1 MKLKVLAA
9 LLPFGFAFFLYSCT
23 KLNEPTELG
32 DELLPVV
39 DNVNTFDTTLE
50 LQASYY
56 PFNDSSRNL
65 ISENMALGKINDPVF
80 GTTTADMYFN
90 LSSRVYN
97 ASPFYNKDSVLGI
110 DSVFL
115 TLAYAGSY
123 GDTASGSSRVN
134 VDVAEI
140 LQDNGFNDTTLYRY
154 DQSGFTTGP
163 VLGTTTFTP
172 SQFKDTITLI
182 QKRDTTKL
190 VNVLRIKLSNSLGQK
205 LAQFDTTGNG
215 GYKSD
220 SLFRTLFRGL
230 AVKTTDVSG
239 PGVLSYFNPGNTV
252 SSLTVYYRYTK
263 DGVKDTSSAVFQHLT
278 YSQANSI
285 RRTAGGEYLANLAKT
300 NSDQLYIQSAPQGS
314 YVAISAPGLS
324 TFPNKII
331 HRAELIAV
339 KLPSAAENIFTVP
352 NRLLLDHKGPTDT
365 AFLFSQDIQIEASG
379 SLNLS
384 QFGGTLRNDN
394 SYRFNITRYLQSIV
408 TRNDRNDTL
417 RLYAPLRS
425 TLFAKTIGQ
434 YVSITNLSNIAAG
447 RVVLAGVN
455 HPNPASRLRLRIIY
469 SNL

>member
-1 MKLKVLAA
+1 MKLKVLFAF
-9 LLPFGFAFFLYSCT
+9 LTLGFALFLYSCT

-39 DNVNTFDTTLE
+39 DNVNTFDTLLD

-56 PFNDSSRNL
+56 PFHDSSRHL
-65 ISENMALGKINDPVF
+65 ISDNMALGKINDPVF

-90 LSSRVYN
+90 LSSTVYTN
-97 ASPFYNKDSVLGI
+97 SPFYNKDSVLGI

-123 GDTASGSSRVN
+123 GDTTGASLVN
-134 VDVAEI
+134 VEVSEI
-140 LQDNGFNDTTLYRY
+140 LQGNEFNDTTLYRF
-154 DQSGFTTGP
+154 DHPGFPTGP
-163 VLGTTTFTP
+163 SLGTATFTP

-190 VNVLRIKLSNSLGQK
+190 VNVLRIKLANSLGQR
-205 LAQFDTTGNG
+205 LAQFDTTATG

-230 AVKTTDVSG
+230 ALKTTDVSG
-239 PGVLSYFNPGNTV
+239 PGVLSYFNPGNTT
-252 SSLTVYYRYTK
+252 SALTVYYRYSK
-263 DGVKDTSSAVFQHLT
+263 DGVKDTASAVFRHAT

-285 RRTAGGEYLANLAKT
+285 RRTPGGEYLANLNKT
-300 NSDQLYIQSAPQGS
+300 NPEQLYIQSAPLGS
-314 YVAISAPGLS
+314 YVAITAPGLS
-324 TFPNKII
+324 SFPNKII

-339 KLPSAAENIFTVP
+339 KVPSTMENIFTAP

-365 AFLFSQDIQIEASG
+365 AFLFSEDIQIDANG

-384 QFGGTLRNDN
+384 LFGGTLRNDN
-394 SYRFNITRYLQSIV
+394 SYRFNITRYVQSLV
-408 TRNDRNDTL
+408 TRKERNDTL
-417 RLYAPLRS
+417 RLYAPMRS
-425 TLFAKTIGQ
+425 TLFAKNLGQ
-434 YVSITNLSNIAAG
+434 FVSVTNLNNIANG

-455 HPNPASRLRLRIIY
+455 HPNPDMRLRLRIIY